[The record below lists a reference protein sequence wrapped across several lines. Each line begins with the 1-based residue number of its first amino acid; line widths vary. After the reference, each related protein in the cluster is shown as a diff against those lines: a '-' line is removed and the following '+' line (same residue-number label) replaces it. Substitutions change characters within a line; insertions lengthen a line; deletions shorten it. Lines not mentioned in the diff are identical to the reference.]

1 MPSIIV
7 KTRRLERFRRAGLE
21 FTRAGVE
28 LDTGDLS
35 QEQLAAIEA
44 EPNLRVEL
52 AEGEP
57 ADPEKKAAPGA
68 AAARKR
74 AAAKGKEQGK

>member
-28 LDTGDLS
+28 LDIGTLS
-35 QEQLAAIEA
+35 KEQLAAIEA
-44 EPNLRVEL
+44 EPNLRVEPVED
-52 AEGEP
+52 AS

-68 AAARKR
+68 AAARKP

>member
-28 LDTGDLS
+28 LDIGDLS

-44 EPNLRVEL
+44 EPNLRVEPVED
-52 AEGEP
+52 ASAG
-57 ADPEKKAAPGA
+57 PEKKAAPGA
-68 AAARKR
+68 AAARKP

>member
-21 FTRAGVE
+21 FTRVGVE
-28 LDTGDLS
+28 LDIGTLS
-35 QEQLAAIEA
+35 KEQLAAIEA
-44 EPNLRVEL
+44 EPNLRVEPVED
-52 AEGEP
+52 AS

-68 AAARKR
+68 AAARKP